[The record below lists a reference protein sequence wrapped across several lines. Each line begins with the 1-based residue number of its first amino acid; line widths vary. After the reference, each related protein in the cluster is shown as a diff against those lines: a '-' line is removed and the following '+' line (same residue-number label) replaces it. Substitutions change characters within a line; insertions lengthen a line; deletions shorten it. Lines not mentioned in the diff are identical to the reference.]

1 MANTEAQFRQEII
14 AACRGIKYAHVF
26 SVSDRF
32 QSGRPDLYIKHPEFP
47 PVWLELKFVRTQGP
61 QDDQRRK
68 TGYPLRLTQLQRKFI
83 ADEQKAGGHAG
94 WALCVKEG
102 ASAWVV
108 YASSDAEAK
117 RAMKSD
123 MVQCRFKG
131 EPWMM
136 GMLLNQIVE
145 SAEDFVNA
153 KSRA

>member
-1 MANTEAQFRQEII
+1 MANTEAQFRQEILNE
-14 AACRGIKYAHVF
+14 CKRIKCAHVF

-47 PVWLELKFVRTQGP
+47 PVWLELKFVRTQGT
-61 QDDQRRK
+61 QDEARRK
-68 TGYPLRLTQLQRKFI
+68 FGYPLRLTQLQRKFI

-102 ASAWVV
+102 TSCWVL

-117 RAMKSD
+117 RAMKGD
-123 MVQCRFKG
+123 LVQCRFKG

-136 GMLLNQIVE
+136 GMLLNHIVE

-153 KSRA
+153 KSSA